1 LVVFVVDAIAVVIF
15 RFERSD
21 IDDFVAD
28 AIPVVIF
35 RFERSDH
42 WIIFGCC
49 CDCLIVFVVVD
60 TSVVIFHIETSD
72 MDDFDVHAISVP
84 FSALSG
90 QTAGSFPPVAVAVW
104 LFSSLMRS
112 LLSFSALSGQ
122 TIGSFPAVP
131 ATV

>member
-1 LVVFVVDAIAVVIF
+1 MVVFVVDAISVVIF
-15 RFERSD
+15 RFEWSNV
-21 IDDFVAD
+21 DDFVVD
-28 AIPVVIF
+28 AISVVIF

-42 WIIFGCC
+42 WIVSGCC

-112 LLSFSALSGQ
+112 LLSNSASSGQ
-122 TIGSFPAVP
+122 TTGSFPAV
-131 ATV
+131 AAAV